1 MTRHQYLLDRY
12 EDAYFA
18 LLMYELIISRRHQRD
33 KICKHYTPKR
43 NEAGKIQIHRLIVVH
58 PSGMQQ

>member
-18 LLMYELIISRRHQRD
+18 LLMYELILSRRHQRG
-33 KICKHYTPKR
+33 KICKHYKLRQKYDFQTL
-43 NEAGKIQIHRLIVVH
+43 KIRI
-58 PSGMQQ
+58 

>member
-18 LLMYELIISRRHQRD
+18 LLMYELLLSRRPQ
-33 KICKHYTPKR
+33 KGNICKRYKLRQKYDFQTL
-43 NEAGKIQIHRLIVVH
+43 KIRI
-58 PSGMQQ
+58 